1 MAGIS
6 KRCGEVVIIGMEK
19 TGKGIMKGGFSWIRT
34 IRGIRYYIVEYR
46 KELSDINIC

>member
-34 IRGIRYYIVEYR
+34 IRGIRY
-46 KELSDINIC
+46 